1 MPGPFKIIFDK
12 TYLWLILYTYFAL
25 TNFTFR
31 SGSFSAQFSPIEPT
45 WHIGRNNIFLSK
57 YYAFLTSEILN
68 KVFFNIKEYVESKI
82 KNNEYWQRVCNC
94 FKFHL
99 DKRLNNFTHQIY
111 WSVLFMKL
119 EFFQNSFK
127 FFEKNQSPRN
137 WPPGITH
144 RNVHTGTSIS
154 SSNFVV
160 LVVYTFLSYIFT
172 RIK

>member
-82 KNNEYWQRVCNC
+82 KKQWILAACMQ
-94 FKFHL
+94 L
-99 DKRLNNFTHQIY
+99 LQIPLRQETKQLY
-111 WSVLFMKL
+111 PSDLLIGAFYEVRIFPKLFQVLW
-119 EFFQNSFK
+119 
-127 FFEKNQSPRN
+127 EKSK
-137 WPPGITH
+137 
-144 RNVHTGTSIS
+144 S
-154 SSNFVV
+154 
-160 LVVYTFLSYIFT
+160 
-172 RIK
+172 